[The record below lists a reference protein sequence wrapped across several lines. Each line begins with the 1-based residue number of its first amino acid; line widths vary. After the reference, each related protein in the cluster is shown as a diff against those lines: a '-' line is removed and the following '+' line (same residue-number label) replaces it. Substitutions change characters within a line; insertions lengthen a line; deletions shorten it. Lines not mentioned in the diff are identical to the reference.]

1 MREVHQLSQAVEQA
15 ILRQEG
21 LLLPKD
27 PQLPGLRLSGRKGV
41 MNHNSCK
48 CGSEPTYITV
58 SLIYLSS
65 KVESLGLILIAVVK
79 SRLRRHLMCS
89 SVDL

>member
-1 MREVHQLSQAVEQA
+1 MREVHQLSEAIEQA

-27 PQLPGLRLSGRKGV
+27 PQLPGLRLSGMKGV

-58 SLIYLSS
+58 SLIYLS

-79 SRLRRHLMCS
+79 SRLRRHSMCS

>member
-1 MREVHQLSQAVEQA
+1 MREVHQLSEAIEQA

-27 PQLPGLRLSGRKGV
+27 PQLPGLRLGGRKGV
-41 MNHNSCK
+41 MNHNFCK
-48 CGSEPTYITV
+48 CGSESTYITV
-58 SLIYLSS
+58 SLIYLS

>member
-1 MREVHQLSQAVEQA
+1 MREVHQLSQAVKQA

-27 PQLPGLRLSGRKGV
+27 PQLPGLRLGGRKGY

-58 SLIYLSS
+58 SLIYLS